1 MTPPREQQPL
11 NEYPIRQSVAND
23 TVMTT
28 DINALPPMKSNGLY
42 SDGNLGVKQ
51 EYAHSRR
58 ESRHHSHSHTGS
70 DTSFLTA
77 PPSSS
82 YSNSEQVLTPTVDA
96 ETRQLITSP
105 EELLFMQVVSEFFF
119 LGFIVHMKLYLCKLT
134 LYFSLWRKLVSGWI
148 VWIPTNIF
156 RDFYP
161 FTRLGSRCYS
171 MHFLRVE
178 PAI

>member
-1 MTPPREQQPL
+1 MTPPREQQPAA
-11 NEYPIRQSVAND
+11 EYPIRQSVVND

-28 DINALPPMKSNGLY
+28 DINALPPIQSNGLY

-58 ESRHHSHSHTGS
+58 ESRHQSHSHTGS

-82 YSNSEQVLTPTVDA
+82 YSNPEQVLTPTVDA

-105 EELLFMQVVSEFFF
+105 EELLFMQVVSGFFF
-119 LGFIVHMKLYLCKLT
+119 LGFLVPIEFELWNLILF
-134 LYFSLWRKLVSGWI
+134 FSLWRRSAYGWI

-156 RDFYP
+156 QDFYP
-161 FTRLGSRCYS
+161 FTHLRSQCCS
-171 MHFLRVE
+171 MHFLHVE